1 MKNSTWLLSAFAVS
15 ALFVGCTPEE
25 EIETP
30 EGEIEV
36 ERELDGDVEIERE
49 IEDDAV
55 EDDDLTYGDEAT
67 IAAVLQERDD
77 MKTLSTLAEQADMVS
92 ILGDPNSDGVTLFAP
107 TDDAF
112 AKLDPELVEALN
124 RDPRILRNVLA
135 AHVAMGTHNSE
146 IMLDEGKVVFSD
158 QGGSEFGVTQ
168 EGEVV
173 LVGESMVLEADIEA
187 GGNVIHVIDTVL
199 VPTEEFD
206 PTVEPGDDLPLWY
219 LES

>member
-1 MKNSTWLLSAFAVS
+1 
-15 ALFVGCTPEE
+15 
-25 EIETP
+25 
-30 EGEIEV
+30 
-36 ERELDGDVEIERE
+36 
-49 IEDDAV
+49 
-55 EDDDLTYGDEAT
+55 
-67 IAAVLQERDD
+67 
-77 MKTLSTLAEQADMVS
+77 
-92 ILGDPNSDGVTLFAP
+92 
-107 TDDAF
+107 
-112 AKLDPELVEALN
+112 
-124 RDPRILRNVLA
+124 
-135 AHVAMGTHNSE
+135 MGTHNSE